1 VLCLIL
7 ILNQVLNDFSTVKF
21 MKNLLTAVER
31 LFSIAGLIE
40 TRRNRSSEEM
50 FQKLILLKMNG
61 F

>member
-1 VLCLIL
+1 
-7 ILNQVLNDFSTVKF
+7 

-61 F
+61 FWVNNDSFNINVDAVPL